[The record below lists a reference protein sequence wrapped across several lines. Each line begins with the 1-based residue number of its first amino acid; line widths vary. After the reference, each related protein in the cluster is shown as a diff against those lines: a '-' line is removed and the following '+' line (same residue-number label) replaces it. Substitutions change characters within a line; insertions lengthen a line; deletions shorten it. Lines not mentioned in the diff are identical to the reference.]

1 MKKIKDERL
10 VLKNLKNIR
19 TAYVIQ
25 TLGIIGILGYDV
37 IQGGLDQMRSN
48 PLWSVFMI
56 TTVISAYL
64 SMSISVDEYP
74 SQKSPKKGFLI
85 SLIVVTLI
93 SVAAGIAI
101 SLSTGIGTGILIGG
115 VIFVCS
121 VPPCA
126 YIFYLR
132 KQRQDEELNG

>member
-74 SQKSPKKGFLI
+74 SKKSPRKGFLI

-93 SVAAGIAI
+93 SVAVGIAI

-115 VIFVCS
+115 VIFLCS
-121 VPPCA
+121 VLPCA
-126 YIFYLR
+126 YFFYLR
-132 KQRQDEELNG
+132 KQRQDEELDG